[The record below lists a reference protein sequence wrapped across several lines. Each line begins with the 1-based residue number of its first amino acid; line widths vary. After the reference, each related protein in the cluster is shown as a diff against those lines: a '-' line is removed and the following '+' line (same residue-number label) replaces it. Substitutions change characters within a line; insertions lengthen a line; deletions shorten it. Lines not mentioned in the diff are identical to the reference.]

1 MHRNIVKKKGLV
13 TITVFTLIIIGFLPT
28 AQGLILKENN
38 YYLKTTLNNQNN
50 GTLSGYVKDSSA
62 NPIEGALVRVY
73 FHDEYREN
81 YSDSTGYYHVVDIPI
96 CYCLK
101 NATCS
106 KEGFQPQWVLLA
118 IYENTTYNYTLFPLD
133 SCYPVFNGTVGWNG
147 WYTSPVEVSFIY
159 DPEDV
164 AEIWYDYHG
173 LHPFT
178 DPFLIDDEGEIT
190 VDYYWIDYEG
200 EQSLNYNFTLY
211 IDQTPPIVDIQ
222 WKTFKENG
230 NWIVKFNLSAEDSL
244 SGMAPRLDIYL
255 NNLLQETIE
264 VWDWENVEFLCQ
276 WSKYLKHCI
285 FGFYC
290 SDFAGNIVYETVNG
304 SDIKSCI
311 KSINTIG
318 QKSFIYNLLNLL
330 EKFLLLRQIFI

>member
-1 MHRNIVKKKGLV
+1 MHKNIVKKKGLA
-13 TITVFTLIIIGFLPT
+13 TITIFTLIIIGFLPA

-38 YYLKTTLNNQNN
+38 YHLKTTLNIQNN
-50 GTLSGYVKDSSA
+50 GTLSGYVRDPSA

-106 KEGFQPQWVLLA
+106 KEGYQPQWVLLA
-118 IYENTTYNYTLFPLD
+118 IYENTTYDFTLFPLD
-133 SCYPVFNGTVGWNG
+133 PCYPVFNGTVGWNG
-147 WYTSPVEVSFIY
+147 WYTSPVEVSFVY
-159 DPEDV
+159 DPEEV

-173 LHPFT
+173 LHPYNE
-178 DPFLIDDEGEIT
+178 PFLIDEEGEIT
-190 VDYYWIDYEG
+190 VDYYWIDHEG
-200 EQSLNYNFTLY
+200 EQSPPYYFTVN
-211 IDQTPPIVDIQ
+211 IDQTPPTTFLQ
-222 WKTFKENG
+222 WEVYKEG
-230 NWIVKFNLSAEDSL
+230 LKYYVKFTLTAEDIL
-244 SGMAPRLDIYL
+244 SGMAP
-255 NNLLQETIE
+255 NLLVYINNVLQAEFE
-264 VWDWENVEFLCQ
+264 VIDWGNVVFKFHWLKNF
-276 WSKYLKHCI
+276 KYLT
-285 FGFYC
+285 FGFAC
-290 SDFAGNIVYETVNG
+290 FDNAGNMAYEKVNG

-311 KSINTIG
+311 KSINTVG